1 MKTYATLGPACC
13 RADLLTELLDMGLT
27 GFRLNLSHT
36 TLTACRP
43 WTEAVQQARATS
55 GRPAELIVDMRGP
68 ELRMGPLSR
77 PVTLTAGETVILGP
91 GGLPVEP
98 DILAAV
104 APGQE
109 ILLDDGLMAL
119 RAESCGRAVTCTVTR
134 GGVLESRKSITLP
147 GVELCRPALT
157 EQDLLDLDAAAPEGW
172 AEDKRPVI
180 PAHARSVW
188 EVHVADF
195 SADEHSGVPAA
206 WRGKF
211 MGFVPADTTLDGDGV
226 HQTCLNYLKDLGIS
240 HVQLQPIFDY
250 ETVDETRPDGGY
262 NWGYDP
268 QNYNV
273 PEGSFATDP
282 FHGEVRVRECRA
294 MVAALHR
301 AGLGVVMDV
310 VYNHTYHS
318 DSNLERTVPGYWN
331 RRWPND
337 QMTNGSGCGC
347 YLASERPMVRKYI
360 VDSILYWAQT
370 YHIDGF
376 RFDLMA
382 LEDADTMNA
391 IRAALDALPGGQD
404 ILLYGE
410 PWQGGSTNFEGGAR
424 PADKRALDVL
434 SDRIGFFCDDT
445 RDSIKGNVFDAGNAG
460 YVNGALQ
467 HGYEVLHSIG
477 AWRGGQHGY
486 WPRQAGQVVQYISA
500 HDNLTLWDKL
510 AAVGRRGDYDAP
522 DAELLAQNRL
532 AAGIYLT
539 CQGLPFMQAGEEW
552 GRTKH
557 GDHNSYKGPL
567 ATNRLD
573 WTRAHR
579 PEFAALTAFYRGML
593 AIRRAYPRL
602 SGAAGEPEPFIL
614 ALPGWLIGFV
624 PENDGTATAGQL
636 AVYYNP
642 ERTRQ
647 WASLPAGTWRKVSD
661 GVHAGVTPFGPCFR
675 DALELAPTSVTV
687 LVAE

>member
-1 MKTYATLGPACC
+1 MNETQASQLPVYAGNDLGAVWRSSATAFRLWAPTACSAALH
-13 RADLLTELLDMGLT
+13 RFATGTDAEPEAADLGTLAMQRSEDGTWYLELAGDLAGQYYQYELQFPDGTSTVTADPYAHAAGAGGTRSMV
-27 GFRLNLSHT
+27 LNQ
-36 TLTACRP
+36 AA
-43 WTEAVQQARATS
+43 AVPDGWQKDE
-55 GRPAELIVDMRGP
+55 RPA
-68 ELRMGPLSR
+68 
-77 PVTLTAGETVILGP
+77 
-91 GGLPVEP
+91 
-98 DILAAV
+98 
-104 APGQE
+104 
-109 ILLDDGLMAL
+109 
-119 RAESCGRAVTCTVTR
+119 
-134 GGVLESRKSITLP
+134 
-147 GVELCRPALT
+147 
-157 EQDLLDLDAAAPEGW
+157 
-172 AEDKRPVI
+172 I

-195 SADEHSGVPAA
+195 TADPASGVPQAY
-206 WRGKF
+206 RGKF
-211 MGFVPADTTLDGDGV
+211 MGFTVDGTTLNGDGV
-226 HQTCLNYLKDLGIS
+226 HPTGLNYLKRLGVT
-240 HVQLQPIFDY
+240 HVQLQPIFDFA
-250 ETVDETRPDGGY
+250 TVDEVSGEDY

-268 QNYNV
+268 LNYNL
-273 PEGSFATDP
+273 PEGSYATDA

-294 MVAALHR
+294 MIQALHS

-310 VYNHTYHS
+310 VYNHTYY
-318 DSNLERTVPGYWN
+318 SNSWLERTVPGYWN
-331 RRWPND
+331 RRWPNGM
-337 QMTNGSGCGC
+337 MTNGSGCGC
-347 YLASERPMVRKYI
+347 DLASERPMVRKY
-360 VDSILYWAQT
+360 VVESVLYWAT
-370 YHIDGF
+370 AYHIDGF

-382 LEDADTMNA
+382 LEDVDTMNA
-391 IRAALDALPGGQD
+391 IRAALDSLPGGES

-410 PWQGGSTNFEGGAR
+410 PWMGGGTNLEGGAR
-424 PADKRALDVL
+424 PADKRALDAL
-434 SDRIGFFCDDT
+434 HERIGFFCDDT
-445 RDSIKGNVFDAGNAG
+445 RDCIKGNVFDAANAG
-460 YVNGALQ
+460 YVNGAPQ
-467 HGYEVLHSIG
+467 HGYDVLHSVS
-477 AWRGGQHGY
+477 AWRSGAHGF
-486 WPRQAGQVVQYISA
+486 WPKRAGQVVQYVSA
-500 HDNLTLWDKL
+500 HDNYTLWDKL
-510 AAVGRRGDYDAP
+510 AAVGRRGDYDCP
-522 DAELLAQNRL
+522 DADLLAQNRMT
-532 AAGIYLT
+532 AGIYLT

-647 WASLPAGTWRKVSD
+647 WASLPAGTWRKLSD

>member
-1 MKTYATLGPACC
+1 M
-13 RADLLTELLDMGLT
+13 
-27 GFRLNLSHT
+27 N
-36 TLTACRP
+36 
-43 WTEAVQQARATS
+43 WQQACELPYYNGTDLGANYTPAATTFKLWAPTAAAVTVELFATGTDAEPNAHHLGAHHLQWERDGVWSLTLS
-55 GRPAELIVDMRGP
+55 GDWKNTYYLYHLQFHDGRTADAVDPYAR
-68 ELRMGPLSR
+68 
-77 PVTLTAGETVILGP
+77 TAG
-91 GGLPVEP
+91 
-98 DILAAV
+98 AN
-104 APGQE
+104 GQ
-109 ILLDDGLMAL
+109 
-119 RAESCGRAVTCTVTR
+119 RAMV
-134 GGVLESRKSITLP
+134 
-147 GVELCRPALT
+147 
-157 EQDLLDLDAAAPEGW
+157 LDLDAAAPEGW

-180 PAHARSVW
+180 PPHARSVW

-195 SADEHSGVPAA
+195 SADEHSGVPAEY
-206 WRGKF
+206 RGKF
-211 MGFVPADTTLDGDGV
+211 MGFVPGDTTLDGDGV
-226 HQTCLNYLKDLGIS
+226 HPTCLNYLKDLGVS

-250 ETVDETRPDGGY
+250 ETVDESRPDGGY

-347 YLASERPMVRKYI
+347 DLASERPMVRKYI

-460 YVNGALQ
+460 YVNGAPQ

-567 ATNRLD
+567 ETNKLD

-593 AIRRAYPRL
+593 AIRRTCARIAGAY
-602 SGAAGEPEPFIL
+602 GEPQPFVL
-614 ALPGWLIGFV
+614 ALRGWLIGFI
-624 PENDGTATAGQL
+624 PESPDPKDVVV
-636 AVYYNP
+636 VYYNP
-642 ERTRQ
+642 ERTHQ
-647 WASLPAGTWRKVSD
+647 WVGLPIGSWRKLTD
-661 GVHAGVTPFGPCFR
+661 GVHAGTTPFGPIYR
-675 DALELAPTSVTV
+675 DAMELPPVSVTV
-687 LVAE
+687 LRLE

>member
-1 MKTYATLGPACC
+1 M
-13 RADLLTELLDMGLT
+13 
-27 GFRLNLSHT
+27 N
-36 TLTACRP
+36 
-43 WTEAVQQARATS
+43 WQQACELPYYNGTDLGANYTPAATTFKLWAPTAAAVTVELFATGTDAEPNAHHLGAHHLQWERDGVWSLTLS
-55 GRPAELIVDMRGP
+55 GDWKNTYYLYHLQFHNGRTADAVDPYAR
-68 ELRMGPLSR
+68 
-77 PVTLTAGETVILGP
+77 TAG
-91 GGLPVEP
+91 
-98 DILAAV
+98 AN
-104 APGQE
+104 GQ
-109 ILLDDGLMAL
+109 
-119 RAESCGRAVTCTVTR
+119 RAM
-134 GGVLESRKSITLP
+134 VLE
-147 GVELCRPALT
+147 
-157 EQDLLDLDAAAPEGW
+157 LDAAAPEGW

-180 PAHARSVW
+180 PPHARSVW

-195 SADEHSGVPAA
+195 SADEHSGVPAEY
-206 WRGKF
+206 RGKF
-211 MGFVPADTTLDGDGV
+211 MGFVPGDTTLDGDGV
-226 HQTCLNYLKDLGIS
+226 HPTCLNYLKDLGVS

-250 ETVDETRPDGGY
+250 ETVDESRPDGGY

-347 YLASERPMVRKYI
+347 DLASERPMVRKFI

-624 PENDGTATAGQL
+624 PEHDDTAAKGQL